1 MLTRSEVSKHQSRD
15 RCLVI
20 IKGNVYDLTS
30 YLDSMELSA
39 CTRPCSRVQRGHP
52 TRSSTTRTS
61 LSERTTDKKVL
72 SLLRSVVNIHD
83 FEHAASQVL
92 APRSFAF
99 FKPGANDEYTAQWN
113 QDSWKHISFCP

>member
-15 RCLVI
+15 RCLTSI
-20 IKGNVYDLTS
+20 LEMLTHYPKICWAGRDTS
-30 YLDSMELSA
+30 TKA
-39 CTRPCSRVQRGHP
+39 RPCSRVQRGHP

-92 APRSFAF
+92 APRSFAC
-99 FKPGANDEYTAQWN
+99 ACY
-113 QDSWKHISFCP
+113 